1 MADQRTIARRLRNAV
16 EPVAANVYFAGEALD
31 RYHAL
36 GLSYLPGYFCSRGA
50 CLGQVPG
57 EVVAAAFG
65 VFNPDVVIASV
76 SEGWARTDAGT
87 ILEAR
92 CEGASESLSRLIG
105 DAPAADLARATALL
119 RRAADAGEVAGHPL
133 FAGLRSLGFP
143 GDPVGDLWRAADLVR
158 EHRGD
163 SHNAAWVAAGVGPVE
178 ITLLT
183 ELWWGM
189 PYNSYV
195 RTRAWTAEQIADSAA
210 ALRDR
215 ELLDGESLSA
225 QGRALRAEIEDATD
239 RGERALVD
247 ALGDDAEGLCDLL
260 EPWSAAIVAA
270 KGYPVDP
277 SALTKRAASGR
288 ADLD

>member
-1 MADQRTIARRLRNAV
+1 MADPRTTARRLRNAV
-16 EPVAANVYFAGEALD
+16 EPIAANVYFAGEALD
-31 RYHAL
+31 RYSAL

-76 SEGWARTDAGT
+76 SEGWAKTNAAAL
-87 ILEAR
+87 LEAR
-92 CEGASESLSRLIG
+92 REGATESLTRLIG
-105 DAPAADLARATALL
+105 DAPAADVTRATALL
-119 RRAADAGEVAGHPL
+119 RRAADAGDVAGHPL

-143 GDPVGDLWRAADLVR
+143 GDAIGDLWRGADLVR

-183 ELWWGM
+183 EVWWGM
-189 PYNSYV
+189 PLNSYV
-195 RTRAWTAEQIADSAA
+195 RTRAWTAEQIAASTT

-215 ELLDGESLSA
+215 KLLDGDGLSA
-225 QGRALRAEIEDATD
+225 EGNALRAEIEDATD
-239 RGERALVD
+239 RGERALLA
-247 ALGDDAEGLCDLL
+247 ALGDEAEGLCDLL
-260 EPWSAAIVAA
+260 EPWSAAVVAA

-277 SALTKRAASGR
+277 SALTRRAASGR
-288 ADLD
+288 VATD